1 MKKKKGQVDNRMG
14 WILQGEELLV
24 TKWNY
29 YMDYEVASECYIPG
43 VLNYQKD
50 FITMR
55 LLTFKSR
62 DDLFSYNL
70 RLKFPQKDLSFDYNS
85 VSKKGYCFKAGVIG
99 ELICLLSIY
108 YRCRFYLISST
119 HLDEKSYF
127 PTTKINYHFTYLPC
141 NHEIHPPIFDNK
153 GKNLAIGFH
162 EFLNSIKSLDVK
174 YHQPFILSCYH
185 YLRSLKEVGKDH
197 EMTYIRLVSAI
208 EALSSHFTNLKRRD
222 DKLRERKITTL
233 INEAKLSG
241 KEKMEL
247 NTIFQNRKTKLKF
260 IRFIEKNCKGFFKG
274 GNYKAKKAKIYK
286 RDLKRTLS
294 TIYDARSGYIHC
306 GIPMYL
312 TSPPRRIGKKWDID
326 TSLGMII
333 DRKEFP
339 KSKKLPFTYWFEG
352 LVHHCLQNFVKSKA

>member
-1 MKKKKGQVDNRMG
+1 MKKKKGQADNRMG

-24 TKWNY
+24 TKGNY

-43 VLNYQKD
+43 VLNYKKD

-55 LLTFKSR
+55 LLTFKSKG
-62 DDLFSYNL
+62 DLFSYNL
-70 RLKFPQKDLSFDYNS
+70 RLKFPQKDITFDYNT
-85 VSKKGYCFKAGVIG
+85 VSKKGYCFKDGVIG

-127 PTTKINYHFTYLPC
+127 PTTKNYYHFTYLPC

-208 EALSSHFTNLKRRD
+208 EVLSSHFMELKRRD
-222 DKLRERKITTL
+222 DKLREKNITNL
-233 INEAKLSG
+233 K
-241 KEKMEL
+241 
-247 NTIFQNRKTKLKF
+247 QN
-260 IRFIEKNCKGFFKG
+260 
-274 GNYKAKKAKIYK
+274 
-286 RDLKRTLS
+286 
-294 TIYDARSGYIHC
+294 
-306 GIPMYL
+306 
-312 TSPPRRIGKKWDID
+312 
-326 TSLGMII
+326 
-333 DRKEFP
+333 
-339 KSKKLPFTYWFEG
+339 
-352 LVHHCLQNFVKSKA
+352 